1 MVTEAGRTL
10 PAPVGTVI
18 SVPKGTEHSYAA
30 VGTVP
35 VRMMFL
41 YVPAGMDKMFGE
53 IGKPAQPGVMAP
65 PATQEDV
72 AKLLSAAAKYNFTIV
87 PSEEG

>member
-1 MVTEAGRTL
+1 
-10 PAPVGTVI
+10 
-18 SVPKGTEHSYAA
+18 
-30 VGTVP
+30 
-35 VRMMFL
+35 
-41 YVPAGMDKMFGE
+41 MDKMFGE
-53 IGKPAQPGVMAP
+53 IGKPAQPGVTAP

>member
-1 MVTEAGRTL
+1 MAGRTL

-18 SVPKGTEHSYAA
+18 SVPMGTQHSYAA

-35 VRMMFL
+35 VRMLCF
-41 YVPAGMDKMFGE
+41 YTPAGMEKMFDE
-53 IGKPAQPGVMAP
+53 IGTPAQPGVAAP

-72 AKLLSAAAKYNFTIV
+72 ADLLAAAAKYNFKIA
-87 PSEEG
+87 PLEEG